1 MSKKD
6 IPVKTVERLVLYKR
20 LLKDLQTKGENS
32 LYSHQLAKM
41 ANNTPAQVRRDL
53 MMIGYSGGTPRKG
66 YQIEEL
72 IERITSV
79 LEETEEKKIILVGIG
94 NLGRAILSYFSF
106 QHPGLS
112 IVAAFDNDEN
122 KTNRVIAGCRCFHLR
137 ELEEKVKEFGATIGV
152 ITVPAQHA
160 QAAADVMVEAGIK
173 GILNFAP
180 VPLKLPENVFNDRID
195 ISMALEKIAYFAD

>member
-1 MSKKD
+1 MGKKD

-20 LLKDLQTKGENS
+20 LLKDLQAKGENS
-32 LYSHQLAKM
+32 LYSHQLAKL

-66 YQIEEL
+66 YQVEEL
-72 IERITSV
+72 IDRITSV

-137 ELEEKVKEFGATIGV
+137 ELEEKVKETGATIGV

-160 QAAADVMVEAGIK
+160 QAAADIMVDAGIK

-180 VPLKLPENVFNDRID
+180 VPLKLPEGVFNDRID